1 MSYGVDKYGAYKYGE
16 EINSESDIELYT
28 PSMISEIKQAIADKL
43 EELYPGYTLYDED
56 IPQNFKTPSFLVTVI
71 EHTYGKRL
79 NNKYNSTVSFDV
91 AYFSDK
97 EKNDIKSVCHAVQ
110 ENIMRAFDLVGG
122 FRAQNL
128 QATIVDNVLH
138 ITFNVNYSELKI
150 EEFVKMQTQTTK
162 TKILLHRGV

>member
-1 MSYGVDKYGAYKYGE
+1 
-16 EINSESDIELYT
+16 
-28 PSMISEIKQAIADKL
+28 MISEIKRAIAQKIH
-43 EELYPGYTLYDED
+43 EMYPSAAIYDED
-56 IPQNFKTPSFLVTVI
+56 IPQNFKTPSFLVTMI
-71 EHTYGKRL
+71 EQGYGKRL
-79 NNKYNSTVSFDV
+79 ANKYNSTVSFDV

-97 EKNDIKSVCHAVQ
+97 EKNDIKSDCHAVQ